1 MRREILG
8 MFLYEAM
15 ILGGVIGS
23 VVGGVLSTAFGYLIS
38 VAAIEVATAGTTFGE
53 NFTVFDQ
60 SAVGFIVFGMAF
72 GIGTSIAAGFYP
84 PAWRASH
91 LAPPVDAMRQK

>member
-1 MRREILG
+1 
-8 MFLYEAM
+8 M
-15 ILGGVIGS
+15 IGGIF
-23 VVGGVLSTAFGYLIS
+23 STAFGYLIS
-38 VAAIEVATAGTTFGE
+38 LAAVEVFTAGTSFGE

-84 PAWRASH
+84 AWKASQ
-91 LAPPVDAMRQK
+91 LSPIEAMRQK